1 MIKMEK
7 YKWIIRD
14 SEAGNKIDC
23 FATLEEAKRT
33 LEEYEK
39 QDKIDGIYEPN
50 FYEIYNVEKEEIYD
64 E

>member
-1 MIKMEK
+1 MEK
-7 YKWIIRD
+7 YNWIIRD
-14 SEAGNKIDC
+14 REAGNKIDC
-23 FATLEEAKRT
+23 FKTLEEAKKT

-50 FYEIYNVEKEEIYD
+50 FYEIYNTEKEEIYD

>member
-14 SEAGNKIDC
+14 REAGNKIDC
-23 FATLEEAKRT
+23 FETLEEAKRT